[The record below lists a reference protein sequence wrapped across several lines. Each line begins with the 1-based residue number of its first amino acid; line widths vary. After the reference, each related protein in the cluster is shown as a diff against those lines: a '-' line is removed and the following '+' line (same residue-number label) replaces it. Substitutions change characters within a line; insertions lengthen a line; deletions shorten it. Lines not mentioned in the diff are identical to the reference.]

1 MTVISSLYKLFTIT
15 AFATSCIFFY
25 ACNTDKLKKANLS
38 TQNTNV
44 EEAKDVRINYS
55 IGGNRKAVLVSPL
68 MFRVQDTL
76 SYLEFPRSIHV
87 DFFDANDVVESKLDA
102 RYAKYKDNQNI
113 VFLKDSVRVIN
124 VKGDTLYC
132 DELYWD
138 RTRTNTEF
146 YTEKPVRIRTRT
158 HLINGIGMD
167 ARQDFKEWHIV
178 QSTGFIKVPA
188 TEFPN

>member
-1 MTVISSLYKLFTIT
+1 MTSPSSLYKILFIT
-15 AFATSCIFFY
+15 ALATSCIFFY
-25 ACNTDKLKKANLS
+25 SCNNDKLKKKNIGDQK
-38 TQNTNV
+38 TGV
-44 EEAKDVRINYS
+44 EVAKDVRINYS
-55 IGGNRKAVLVSPL
+55 IAGNRKAVLVGPL
-68 MFRVQDTL
+68 MYRVQDTV
-76 SYLEFPRSIHV
+76 SYIEFPKTIHV
-87 DFFDANDVVESKLDA
+87 DFFNAADVIESKLDA

-113 VFLKDSVRVIN
+113 VFLKDSVRIVN

-167 ARQDFKEWHIV
+167 ASQDFTEWHIV
-178 QSTGFIKVPA
+178 QSTGFVKVPSSQ
-188 TEFPN
+188 FPN

>member
-1 MTVISSLYKLFTIT
+1 MMPISLYQIKIIT
-15 AFATSCIFFY
+15 ALAISCIFFY
-25 ACNTDKLKKANLS
+25 GCENYKPKKGKISANK
-38 TQNTNV
+38 TGV
-44 EEAKDVRINYS
+44 EEAKNVRINYS
-55 IGGNRKAVLVSPL
+55 IAGDRKAILTGPL
-68 MFRVQDTL
+68 MYRVQDTT
-76 SYLEFPRSIHV
+76 SYIEFPNTIHV
-87 DFFDANDVVESKLDA
+87 DFFDANEAIESKLDA

-124 VKGDTLYC
+124 IKGDTLYC

-146 YTEKPVRIRTRT
+146 YTDKPVKIRTRT

-178 QSTGFIKVPA
+178 QSTGFVKIPSSQ
-188 TEFPN
+188 FPD